1 MKSEYGINRFYTS
14 IGHMH
19 RVYDKQAR
27 RDGLRACNAEEFW
40 GWREKSRTRLEL
52 LLGLDKMIPTDMKP
66 ITEERKKVCDGI
78 VREKVIIQTEP
89 DIWMPVFILIPE
101 ECHNNRDAKVFIAPC
116 GHLGGG
122 KYSVAGDT
130 TIPLVCNAIQ
140 EYNYDYGLQLARKG
154 YVVLCP
160 DARGF
165 GERREAADQADEDI
179 LNSSCSQLAHM
190 AEPLGMCLAGMF
202 TWDLMRLVDY
212 IEERGEWDDSDIGCV
227 GFSGGGMQT
236 LWLAALDERIKKVI
250 ISGYMYGYK
259 DSLLEL
265 SRNCSCNYVPGLWE
279 YFDMG
284 DIGALMAPAKVI
296 IQSCKDDKLN
306 GPRGIVNA
314 VEQVNI
320 MRDAYDLVGMPDNIM
335 HDICDGGHRWHSERL
350 DEYLRFLNR

>member
-1 MKSEYGINRFYTS
+1 MKSEFGFNRFYTS

-27 RDGLRACNAEEFW
+27 RDGLRAGNAEEFW
-40 GWREKSRTRLEL
+40 GWREKSRTKLQL
-52 LLGLDKMIPTDMKP
+52 LLGMDKLMPADLKP
-66 ITEERKKVCDGI
+66 IVEERKVVDEGI

-101 ECHNNRDAKVFIAPC
+101 NCHNNPDARVFIAPC

-130 TIPLVCNAIQ
+130 TIPLVCEAI
-140 EYNYDYGLQLARKG
+140 EKFNYDYGMQLAKKG

-165 GERREAADQADEDI
+165 GERREAADQGDENV
-179 LNSSCSQLAHM
+179 LVSSCNQLVHM
-190 AEPLGMCLAGMF
+190 AEPLGMTLAGML

-212 IEERGEWDDSDIGCV
+212 IEERGEWNSQDIGCV
-227 GFSGGGMQT
+227 GFSGGGMQA
-236 LWLAALDERIKKVI
+236 LWLAALDDRIKKVI

-265 SRNCSCNYVPGLWE
+265 SRNCSCNYVPDLWE
-279 YFDMG
+279 HYDMG
-284 DIGALMAPAKVI
+284 DIGALIAPNKVV

-320 MRDAYDLVGMPDNIM
+320 MRDAFEIIGMPDNVY
-335 HDICDGGHRWHSERL
+335 HDICEGTHRWHDENL
-350 DEYLRFLNR
+350 EEYLKFLNS